1 MRKNKLYVNK
11 VQSTHQT
18 LGMKAVKYIFFK
30 SNLIKLIHTNSC
42 LSLPR
47 RASDSIGLEWVPKLI
62 IFINPLI
69 SNKHPG

>member
-30 SNLIKLIHTNSC
+30 SQP
-42 LSLPR
+42 LPG
-47 RASDSIGLEWVPKLI
+47 SFKENFEGSK
-62 IFINPLI
+62 
-69 SNKHPG
+69 